1 MEEEFE
7 KLYDELRN
15 ESEKDNKKELKS
27 QELENCK
34 IKDESNY
41 KGFLEDNDISE
52 DLLNFLIIY
61 NRNDLINSMIY
72 HKNKAI
78 KIFKEFLSFNKIKYK
93 FNEDYLCLTKQLIE
107 DFDSYV
113 LIKPENPNFINILN
127 NQQLNSD
134 KIQKENNLKLI
145 PVQSLKKVNKSF
157 SKENFWFN
165 EKNQRNI
172 LNLKDLNNSK
182 KENNISFGDI
192 KNKSIFNKSIDK
204 KKDFIV
210 EKIEE
215 SNSSSYEINAID
227 FIKYILYFLVL
238 EKKVDFPETINTQFI
253 GELLQKVKI
262 NKDKNICMKSSVKFN
277 LVIKNLSKKELQI
290 FIYKL

>member
-15 ESEKDNKKELKS
+15 ESEKDNKKELNS

-215 SNSSSYEINAID
+215 SNSSSYEINAIN
-227 FIKYILYFLVL
+227 FIKYNLFFLVL
-238 EKKVDFPETINTQFI
+238 EKKVDFPETIDGQFI
-253 GELLQKVKI
+253 EELLQKVKI
-262 NKDKNICMKSSVKFN
+262 KKNKNICMKSSVKFN